1 MVGQGR
7 SPRWVTCY
15 SGRGQKPPS
24 PDACSEPWKVDMCAT
39 CWRAWRKRRVHGL
52 GLIVPRWGHSAGS
65 KRTLS
70 GSVEGQ
76 LHGLCLGS
84 RELLGQDGSILSS
97 CLASQGLPPLL
108 AQNKG
113 HINVFVGKNSIE
125 LLSIH
130 RIPTTLSQ
138 SFLTESNED
147 VER

>member
-1 MVGQGR
+1 M
-7 SPRWVTCY
+7 
-15 SGRGQKPPS
+15 
-24 PDACSEPWKVDMCAT
+24 
-39 CWRAWRKRRVHGL
+39 
-52 GLIVPRWGHSAGS
+52 
-65 KRTLS
+65 
-70 GSVEGQ
+70 EGQ
-76 LHGLCLGS
+76 VRGLCLGS

-97 CLASQGLPPLL
+97 CLASQGLPPRL

-147 VER
+147 AER